1 MRVQLGCAILGL
13 VLVGCT
19 QSPVARPPVV
29 DASWRATA
37 QDRIQTVAPRPAT
50 ATPAPVPTPTTRGVD
65 VSRETGE
72 TNRVV
77 PIAPIAKIAP
87 IDAPAT
93 ERTIPPAVLSL
104 LDQADALRVAGDL
117 NAASSRLERALR
129 IAPEEAEVYYQLARV
144 RLEQGGVQESVSIA
158 TQGVELAG
166 SDNALKR
173 DLFTLIATAK
183 DRLGDA
189 AGATQARVR
198 ARALN

>member
-1 MRVQLGCAILGL
+1 MRVQLGCAMLSL
-13 VLVGCT
+13 VLAGCT

-37 QDRIQTVAPRPAT
+37 QDRIQPAT
-50 ATPAPVPTPTTRGVD
+50 PSPSKVTPTPPPTSTRGID

-87 IDAPAT
+87 IDAPTT

-144 RLEQGGVQESVSIA
+144 RFEQGGAQESVSIA
-158 TQGVELAG
+158 TQGIELAG
-166 SDNALKR
+166 TDNALKR
-173 DLFTLIATAK
+173 DLLTLIATAK

-189 AGATQARVR
+189 AGAAQARVR